1 MTATPAYHAFTSPA
15 PALPP
20 VPVSYRQLII
30 DDTGD
35 DIAGAIISL
44 VSDVPLNI
52 AAARTPYRGGLQ

>member
-35 DIAGAIISL
+35 ITGAIISL
-44 VSDVPLNI
+44 VSDVPLKI
-52 AAARTPYRGGLQ
+52 AAAPTPYRGGLQ